1 MTDVNLNYIDE
12 RLDVLE
18 DISNDV
24 NGNIDV
30 LWKRYDKYYMKY
42 YRMNLLTLSLSTL
55 VTFVNA
61 LSILTSENFEE
72 NNTLDFCWR
81 LISLM
86 LSSVMTLCAS
96 IIRFRNYRD
105 KLEKIKESIDK
116 LTIIQTRVNVDKY
129 NRTIDN
135 IPDILHNLG
144 NVEIRI

>member
-24 NGNIDV
+24 NGNIDG

-61 LSILTSENFEE
+61 LSILTSENFAE
-72 NNTLDFCWR
+72 NNTLDFCWK
-81 LISLM
+81 LASLM
-86 LSSVMTLCAS
+86 LSSVMTLCTS

-129 NRTIDN
+129 NKTIDN
-135 IPDILHNLG
+135 ISDILHNLG